1 MATEEKIEQITT
13 EMDIL
18 INGQRDLRQ
27 LAHETQRQ
35 LQHHG
40 ELIRHLQDSADNQ
53 QRQMN
58 NLQSEQKEQR
68 GVLDNHTGQLNYLTE
83 LVEKIAIKLE
93 VQVD

>member
-1 MATEEKIEQITT
+1 MATEEKIQKITS

-40 ELIRHLQDSADNQ
+40 EMIRHLQESADNH
-53 QRQMN
+53 QRQLN
-58 NLQSEQKEQR
+58 NLTIGQEELKEKLTGVEEEQKSQR
-68 GVLDNHTGQLNYLTE
+68 GLLEEILNRLPVKE
-83 LVEKIAIKLE
+83 
-93 VQVD
+93 